1 MTHIAN
7 WMRSKL
13 DATDGVY
20 IKETPALFR
29 MRSMSGRLRLEMS
42 APEPVEHTQL
52 PVTPPRRS
60 SEQGGSLA
68 YRTPHLAGYGL
79 WPRQLKTP
87 PAPLNMEICIP
98 IQPGW
103 SPSSISDTL
112 PSGKGGLWLRG
123 SPLARRRKISVPELR
138 RKATMDTVSGEPVL
152 DSRKFDIGAPSHRY

>member
-1 MTHIAN
+1 
-7 WMRSKL
+7 MR
-13 DATDGVY
+13 DTTDGVY
-20 IKETPALFR
+20 IKETPALSR
-29 MRSMSGRLRLEMS
+29 MRSMSGRRRLEMS
-42 APEPVEHTQL
+42 APEPVEYTQR

-79 WPRQLKTP
+79 WPRQSKTS

-98 IQPGW
+98 IQQGW
-103 SPSSISDTL
+103 SPSSMSDTL

-138 RKATMDTVSGEPVL
+138 RKATMDTASGEPVL
-152 DSRKFDIGAPSHRY
+152 DSRKFDIGVPSDIY